1 MPYDANAKFTIL
13 LMQEIS
19 GISILLMQLQIRF
32 LKPKSIIFAR
42 MKRQRIAEDLH
53 FLNSHTLA

>member
-1 MPYDANAKFTIL
+1 MLNKADGEYTIL

-32 LKPKSIIFAR
+32 PKPKSIIFAR
-42 MKRQRIAEDLH
+42 MKRQRIAEDLY
-53 FLNSHTLA
+53 FPNSHI